1 MIKTY
6 KYKLYNN
13 ETYLKKYDK
22 WIGIC
27 RYIYNVAKEVRDEN
41 YNKGININYYDLAK
55 QLTEAKKEVSFIK
68 QVNSQS
74 LQSVI
79 ERLENSW
86 KQYFRKLKDGSIDK
100 EKSKY
105 IEKKTKNGGKIKYN
119 KLKNF
124 GKPEWAKKGKFKTI
138 NFKNTN
144 NSLRET
150 IKGFKLPT
158 FGEVKVFN
166 KKYKIN
172 GKIKQAKLTLEAD
185 GLYLNVIVECEN
197 KIRENQS
204 DNVVAVDMGI
214 KYFLTTSD
222 GEFINNPR
230 YFFKFLKQ
238 LRVEQRSLQRKYRYK
253 SKNQSKNFEKQ
264 RKVIARLYQKIARTR
279 KDFLHK
285 LSSKLANTYS
295 TVVIEDLKVS
305 EMVRNTK
312 YSKHISDVAWS
323 MFFELLSSKTNV
335 VRINPAYSS
344 QECSKCG
351 HTHKDN
357 RPTQSLFECV
367 KCGHTENA
375 DLNGANT
382 LLNRYLQK

>member
-13 ETYLKKYDK
+13 EAYLKKYDK

-27 RYIYNVAKEVRDEN
+27 RYVYNVAKEVRDES
-41 YNKGININYYDLAK
+41 YKKGVSINYYDLTK
-55 QLTEAKKEVSFIK
+55 QLTECKKEVSFIK
-68 QVNSQS
+68 EVNSQS
-74 LQSVI
+74 LQSVL

-86 KQYFRKLKDGSIDK
+86 KKYFKELKDGTIAK
-100 EKSKY
+100 GKVKY
-105 IEKKTKNGGKIKYN
+105 IEKKTKNGGKINYN

-124 GKPEWAKKGKFKTI
+124 GKPKWAKKGEFQSV

-150 IKGFKLPT
+150 EKGFLLPT

-204 DNVVAVDMGI
+204 DNVIAIDMGI

-222 GEFINNPR
+222 GEFTENPKHL
-230 YFFKFLKQ
+230 FNFLKQ
-238 LRVEQRSLQRKYRYK
+238 LRIEQRSLDRKFK
-253 SKNQSKNFEKQ
+253 KGQKIQSKNFEKQ
-264 RKVIARLYQKIARTR
+264 KKVVAKLYQKIARIR

-305 EMVRNTK
+305 EMLRNTK

-323 MFFELLSSKTNV
+323 MFFVLLESKTNV
-335 VRINPAYSS
+335 ERINPAYSS

-367 KCGHTENA
+367 RCGHTENA
-375 DLNGANT
+375 DLNGAST
-382 LLNRYLQK
+382 LLNRYLN

>member
-6 KYKLYNN
+6 KYKFYNN
-13 ETYLKKYDK
+13 ENYLKKYDK

-27 RYIYNVAKEVRDEN
+27 RYVYNVAKEVCDES
-41 YNKGININYYDLAK
+41 YKKGLKVSHFDLCK
-55 QLTEAKKEVSFIK
+55 QLTECKKENKWLYDVS
-68 QVNSQS
+68 NAS
-74 LQSVI
+74 LQAVL
-79 ERLENSW
+79 ERLENNW
-86 KQYFRKLKDGSIDK
+86 KQYFRKLKDRTIAKGK
-100 EKSKY
+100 AKY
-105 IEKKTKNGGKIKYN
+105 IEKKTKNGGKVNYN

-124 GKPEWAKKGKFKTI
+124 GKPKWAKKGDFQTIIFKQ
-138 NFKNTN
+138 N
-144 NSLRET
+144 NSGALKET
-150 IKGFKLPT
+150 EKGFKLPV

-204 DNVVAVDMGI
+204 DNVVAIDMGI

-222 GEFINNPR
+222 GEFIDNPR
-230 YFFKFLKQ
+230 HLFKYLKQ
-238 LRVEQRSLQRKYRYK
+238 LRVEQRSLDRKLK
-253 SKNQSKNFEKQ
+253 KGKNFEKQ
-264 RKVIARLYQKIARTR
+264 KKVVAKLHHKIARIR

-285 LSSKLANTYS
+285 LSTKLANNYS

-323 MFFELLSSKTNV
+323 MFFTLLESKTNV

-351 HTHKDN
+351 HIHKDN

-382 LLNRYLQK
+382 LLNRYLQTVKQN

>member
-1 MIKTY
+1 M
-6 KYKLYNN
+6 
-13 ETYLKKYDK
+13 
-22 WIGIC
+22 
-27 RYIYNVAKEVRDEN
+27 V
-41 YNKGININYYDLAK
+41 
-55 QLTEAKKEVSFIK
+55 QFIK
-68 QVNSQS
+68 V
-74 LQSVI
+74 
-79 ERLENSW
+79 
-86 KQYFRKLKDGSIDK
+86 KPSI
-100 EKSKY
+100 SK
-105 IEKKTKNGGKIKYN
+105 KKTKNGGKINYT
-119 KLKNF
+119 KLKDF
-124 GKPEWAKKGKFKTI
+124 GKPKWAKKGDFQTI
-138 NFKNTN
+138 AFKNTS

-150 IKGFKLPT
+150 EKGFLLPK

-204 DNVVAVDMGI
+204 DNTIAIDMGI

-222 GEFINNPR
+222 GEFIDNPR
-230 YFFKFLKQ
+230 HLFKFLKQ
-238 LRVEQRSLQRKYRYK
+238 LRVEQRSLNRKFK
-253 SKNQSKNFEKQ
+253 KGQKIQSKNFEKQ
-264 RKVIARLYQKIARTR
+264 KKVVAKLHQKIARIR
-279 KDFLHK
+279 RDFLHK

-295 TVVIEDLKVS
+295 IVVIEDLKVS
-305 EMVRNTK
+305 EMVRNTQ

-323 MFFELLSSKTNV
+323 MFFALLESKTNV
-335 VRINPAYSS
+335 ARINPAYSS

-367 KCGHTENA
+367 RCSHTENA

-382 LLNRYLQK
+382 LLNRYLN

>member
-13 ETYLKKYDK
+13 ESYLKKYDK

-27 RYIYNVAKEVRDEN
+27 RYVYNVAKEVRDEN
-41 YNKGININYYDLAK
+41 YKKGVSVNYYDLAK
-55 QLTEAKKEVSFIK
+55 QLTEAKKEISFIK
-68 QVNSQS
+68 QVNAQS
-74 LQSVI
+74 LQAVL
-79 ERLENSW
+79 ERLENNY
-86 KQYFRKLKDGSIDK
+86 KRYFNELEDGTIAK
-100 EKSKY
+100 GKVKY
-105 IEKKTKNGGKIKYN
+105 IENKIKNGGEVNYN

-124 GKPEWAKKGKFKTI
+124 GKPKWAKKGCFQTIVFKQ
-138 NFKNTN
+138 NDNG
-144 NSLRET
+144 LRET
-150 IKGFKLPT
+150 KKGFRLPT

-166 KKYKIN
+166 KKYKIK
-172 GKIKQAKLTLEAD
+172 GKIKQAKLFLEAD
-185 GLYLNVIVECEN
+185 GLYLNVIVECEQ

-222 GEFINNPR
+222 GEFIDNPR
-230 YFFKFLKQ
+230 HLFKFLKQ
-238 LRVEQRSLQRKYRYK
+238 IRVEQRSLERKLK
-253 SKNQSKNFEKQ
+253 KGKNFEKQ
-264 RKVIARLYQKIARTR
+264 KKVIAKLYQKIARIR

-285 LSSKLANTYS
+285 LSTKLASNYS

-305 EMVRNTK
+305 EMIRNTK
-312 YSKHISDVAWS
+312 YSNHISDVAWS
-323 MFFELLSSKTNV
+323 MFFTLLESKTNV

-357 RPTQSLFECV
+357 RPSQSIFECT

-382 LLNRYLQK
+382 LLNRYLQTVRQD